1 MNDVQD
7 ERHPKARVELDQH
20 GAFGEHGR
28 SEDAAIAGDL
38 FRRACCFAGVV
49 GKLDGG
55 TAVGAG

>member
-7 ERHPKARVELDQH
+7 ERHPKVSAELDQH

-38 FRRACCFAGVV
+38 FGGACGFAGVV
-49 GKLDGG
+49 GEFDGG
-55 TAVGAG
+55 AAVGAG